1 MTGCPSNI
9 GPKVGTI
16 SVEFMRCAISKG
28 LSCLAEE
35 TRPKNEVVKTPSQ
48 LDCLPLGHFRSKKP
62 RPIRPS
68 CCGSWVEPIVYP
80 LWLSIHHPPGCV
92 MSPPEN
98 HHGSRKIMVSP
109 CPLAYR
115 RIPSIHRESSMSI
128 CYMTGLQLCDVPR
141 ILPVSSVKSPSDCIS
156 QHLWRNRALDND
168 PINQYQ
174 WVFFPWGAGMSE
186 FSKPRLLE
194 ALLFP
199 FLNQKMGVWWG
210 WFKKGILNP
219 LFSHARSTHG
229 IPRTLA
235 RYSSHGDR
243 HAPALGALW
252 NIISFWWL
260 PTTMTISHNTYP
272 LVMTNIA
279 MV

>member
-1 MTGCPSNI
+1 MPIQHRSQGWHHFGGVHALRNLQGALMPSWRN
-9 GPKVGTI
+9 PTEEWSRQDTI
-16 SVEFMRCAISKG
+16 
-28 LSCLAEE
+28 
-35 TRPKNEVVKTPSQ
+35 SQ
-48 LDCLPLGHFRSKKP
+48 LDCLPLGHFRSKKT

-156 QHLWRNRALDND
+156 QHLWRNPALDND

-210 WFKKGILNP
+210 WFKKRNP
-219 LFSHARSTHG
+219 KPTFFARTQHARNPPDLSEVLLSW
-229 IPRTLA
+229 R
-235 RYSSHGDR
+235 
-243 HAPALGALW
+243 
-252 NIISFWWL
+252 
-260 PTTMTISHNTYP
+260 
-272 LVMTNIA
+272 
-279 MV
+279 